1 MSDSEQNVVEAV
13 GLRKV
18 FCDFWRRPKAIAVDS
33 IDFTIRQGEVIG
45 LLGPNGSGKSTTV
58 KMLLGLLRPSGGNL
72 KVFNRDATDVRI
84 KSRIGYLPEETY
96 LYKYLTAAETLDFFG
111 ALFNMPSKERQS
123 RTTQLLDMVGLSGV
137 GERPIGEFSK
147 GMARRVGLAQ
157 ALINDPDLIVLDEP
171 TSGLDPLGCNEVKK
185 LIRVLAER
193 GKTVILCSHLLA
205 DVEDVC
211 DNIYVMYGGK
221 IRVSGDL
228 DNLLTVEDKTRIV
241 APKLSE
247 EVIGRVMEILN
258 AAVPGGGVSVDHPTM
273 NLETFFMDV
282 VRKARE
288 ESAATSGA
296 TTGEI
301 ANYLIGEDKEQRSKQ
316 VLEDLARAEPE
327 ESAESEPAPPPA
339 PQPDHDKL
347 VGLVK
352 PESEPES
359 APDEEAAKISQE
371 ERDKRNEQLERLLG
385 GDDHGSAP

>member
-18 FCDFWRRPKAIAVDS
+18 FCDFWRRPKAIAVDA

-327 ESAESEPAPPPA
+327 ESAESEPAPPPD

>member
-327 ESAESEPAPPPA
+327 ESAESEPAPPPD

>member
-1 MSDSEQNVVEAV
+1 MSDNEQNVVEAV
-13 GLRKV
+13 GLKKV
-18 FCDFWRRPKAIAVDS
+18 FCDFWRRPKAIAVDD
-33 IDFTIRQGEVIG
+33 INFTIRQGEVIG

-84 KSRIGYLPEETY
+84 KARIGYLPEETY

-111 ALFNMPSKERQS
+111 ALFNMPSKERRR
-123 RTTQLLDMVGLSGV
+123 RTTQLLDMVGLSSV
-137 GERPIGEFSK
+137 GERPVGEFSK

-157 ALINDPDLIVLDEP
+157 ALINDPDLVVLDEP

-258 AAVPGGGVSVDHPTM
+258 AAAPEGSISVDHPTM

-301 ANYLIGEDKEQRSKQ
+301 ANYLSGEDKEQRSKQ
-316 VLEDLARAEPE
+316 VLEDLVRVEPE
-327 ESAESEPAPPPA
+327 ESAESEPAPPPE

-347 VGLVK
+347 AGLLK
-352 PESEPES
+352 PETEPES
-359 APDEEAAKISQE
+359 APDEEDAKISQE

-385 GDDHGSAP
+385 GDDQ

>member
-1 MSDSEQNVVEAV
+1 MSDNEQNVVEAV
-13 GLRKV
+13 GLKKV
-18 FCDFWRRPKAIAVDS
+18 FCDFWRRPKAIAVDD
-33 IDFTIRQGEVIG
+33 INFTIRQGEVIG

-84 KSRIGYLPEETY
+84 KARIGYLPEETY

-111 ALFNMPSKERQS
+111 ALFNMPSKERRR
-123 RTTQLLDMVGLSGV
+123 RTTQLLDMVGLSSV
-137 GERPIGEFSK
+137 GERPVGEFSK

-157 ALINDPDLIVLDEP
+157 ALINDPDLVVLDEP

-258 AAVPGGGVSVDHPTM
+258 AAAPEGSISVDHPTM

-301 ANYLIGEDKEQRSKQ
+301 ANYLSGEDKEQRSKQ
-316 VLEDLARAEPE
+316 VLEDLVRVEPE
-327 ESAESEPAPPPA
+327 EPAESEPAPLPE

-347 VGLVK
+347 AGLVK
-352 PESEPES
+352 PETEPES
-359 APDEEAAKISQE
+359 APDEEDAKISQE

-385 GDDHGSAP
+385 GDDQ

>member
-13 GLRKV
+13 GLKKV
-18 FCDFWRRPKAIAVDS
+18 FCDFWRRPKAIAVDD

-72 KVFNRDATDVRI
+72 KVFNRDPADVRI

-96 LYKYLTAAETLDFFG
+96 LYKYLTATETLDFFG
-111 ALFNMPSKERQS
+111 ALFNMPSKERQR
-123 RTTQLLDMVGLSGV
+123 RTTQLLDMVGLNSV
-137 GERPIGEFSK
+137 GERPVGEFSK

-157 ALINDPDLIVLDEP
+157 ALINDPDLVVLDEP
-171 TSGLDPLGCNEVKK
+171 TSGLDPIGCNEVKK

-221 IRVSGDL
+221 IRVSGEL

-258 AAVPGGGVSVDHPTM
+258 EATPGGGVSVDHPTM

-282 VRKARE
+282 VRKARD

-301 ANYLIGEDKEQRSKQ
+301 ASYLSGEDKEQRSKQ
-316 VLEDLARAEPE
+316 MLENLARVEPE
-327 ESAESEPAPPPA
+327 EPAESTPAPPPE
-339 PQPDHDKL
+339 PEPDHDKL
-347 VGLVK
+347 AGLVK
-352 PESEPES
+352 PEPEPES
-359 APDEEAAKISQE
+359 AADEEAAKISQE
-371 ERDKRNEQLERLLG
+371 ERDQRNKQLERLLG
-385 GDDHGSAP
+385 GDDQ

>member
-1 MSDSEQNVVEAV
+1 MSDNEQNVVEAV
-13 GLRKV
+13 GLKKV
-18 FCDFWRRPKAIAVDS
+18 FCDFWRRPKAIAVDD
-33 IDFTIRQGEVIG
+33 INFTIRQGEVIG

-84 KSRIGYLPEETY
+84 KARIGYLPEETY

-111 ALFNMPSKERQS
+111 ALFNMPSKERRR
-123 RTTQLLDMVGLSGV
+123 RTTQLLDMVGLSSV
-137 GERPIGEFSK
+137 GERPVGEFSK

-157 ALINDPDLIVLDEP
+157 ALINDPDLVVLDEP

-258 AAVPGGGVSVDHPTM
+258 AAAPEGSISVDHPTM

-301 ANYLIGEDKEQRSKQ
+301 ANYLSGEDKEQRSKQ
-316 VLEDLARAEPE
+316 VLEDLVRVEPE
-327 ESAESEPAPPPA
+327 ESAESEPPPE

-347 VGLVK
+347 AGLVK
-352 PESEPES
+352 PETEPES
-359 APDEEAAKISQE
+359 APDEEDAKISQE

-385 GDDHGSAP
+385 GDDQ

>member
-13 GLRKV
+13 GLKKV
-18 FCDFWRRPKAIAVDS
+18 FCDFWRRPKAIAVDD

-72 KVFNRDATDVRI
+72 KVLNRDPADVRI

-96 LYKYLTAAETLDFFG
+96 LYKYLTATETLDFFG
-111 ALFNMPSKERQS
+111 ALFNMPSKERQR
-123 RTTQLLDMVGLSGV
+123 RTTQLLDMVGLNSV
-137 GERPIGEFSK
+137 GERPVGEFSK

-157 ALINDPDLIVLDEP
+157 ALINDPDLVVLDEP
-171 TSGLDPLGCNEVKK
+171 TSGLDPIGCNEVKK

-221 IRVSGDL
+221 IRVSGEL

-258 AAVPGGGVSVDHPTM
+258 EATPGGGVSVDHPTM

-282 VRKARE
+282 VRKARD

-301 ANYLIGEDKEQRSKQ
+301 ASYLSGEDKEQRSKQ
-316 VLEDLARAEPE
+316 MLENLARVEPE
-327 ESAESEPAPPPA
+327 EPAESTPAPPPE
-339 PQPDHDKL
+339 PEPDHDKL
-347 VGLVK
+347 AGLVK
-352 PESEPES
+352 PEPEPES
-359 APDEEAAKISQE
+359 AADEEAAKISQE
-371 ERDKRNEQLERLLG
+371 ERDQRNKQLERLLG
-385 GDDHGSAP
+385 GDDQ

>member
-1 MSDSEQNVVEAV
+1 MSDNEQNVVEAV
-13 GLRKV
+13 GLKKV
-18 FCDFWRRPKAIAVDS
+18 FCDFWRRPKAIAVDD
-33 IDFTIRQGEVIG
+33 INFTIRQGEVIG

-84 KSRIGYLPEETY
+84 KARIGYLPEETY

-111 ALFNMPSKERQS
+111 ALFNMPSKERRR
-123 RTTQLLDMVGLSGV
+123 RTTQLLDMVGLSSV
-137 GERPIGEFSK
+137 GERPVGEFSK

-157 ALINDPDLIVLDEP
+157 ALINDPDLVVLDEP

-221 IRVSGDL
+221 IRVSGNL

-258 AAVPGGGVSVDHPTM
+258 AAAPEGSISVDHPTM

-301 ANYLIGEDKEQRSKQ
+301 ANYLSGEDKEQRSKQ
-316 VLEDLARAEPE
+316 VLEDLVRVEPE
-327 ESAESEPAPPPA
+327 ESAESEPAPPPE

-347 VGLVK
+347 AGLVK
-352 PESEPES
+352 PETEPES

-385 GDDHGSAP
+385 GDDQ

>member
-13 GLRKV
+13 GLKKV
-18 FCDFWRRPKAIAVDS
+18 FYDFWRRPKAIAVDD

-96 LYKYLTAAETLDFFG
+96 LYKYLTATETLDFFG
-111 ALFNMPSKERQS
+111 ALFNMPSKERRR
-123 RTTQLLDMVGLSGV
+123 RTTQLLDMVGLSNV
-137 GERPIGEFSK
+137 GERPVGEFSK

-157 ALINDPDLIVLDEP
+157 ALINDPDLVVLDEP

-211 DNIYVMYGGK
+211 NNIYVMYGGK

-228 DNLLTVEDKTRIV
+228 DNLLTVEDKTRII

-247 EVIGRVMEILN
+247 EVIGRIMDILN
-258 AAVPGGGVSVDHPTM
+258 EAAPEGGISVDHPTM

-301 ANYLIGEDKEQRSKQ
+301 ANYLSGEDKEQRSKQ
-316 VLEDLARAEPE
+316 MLEDLARAEPE
-327 ESAESEPAPPPA
+327 EPAESEPAPE
-339 PQPDHDKL
+339 PDHDKL
-347 VGLVK
+347 AGLVK
-352 PESEPES
+352 PEPEPES
-359 APDEEAAKISQE
+359 VSDEEVAKISQE
-371 ERDKRNEQLERLLG
+371 ERDKRNKQLERLLG
-385 GDDHGSAP
+385 GDDT

>member
-18 FCDFWRRPKAIAVDS
+18 FYDFWRRPKAIAVDA

-137 GERPIGEFSK
+137 GERPVGEFSK

-228 DNLLTVEDKTRIV
+228 NNLLTVEDKTRIV

-258 AAVPGGGVSVDHPTM
+258 AAAPEGGISVDHPTM

-282 VRKARE
+282 VSKARE

-301 ANYLIGEDKEQRSKQ
+301 ANYLTGEGKEQHSKQ
-316 VLEDLARAEPE
+316 VLADLTRAEPE
-327 ESAESEPAPPPA
+327 ESAESEPAPPPE

-347 VGLVK
+347 SGLVK
-352 PESEPES
+352 PEPES
-359 APDEEAAKISQE
+359 AAPDEEVAKISQE
-371 ERDKRNEQLERLLG
+371 ERDKRNEQLEHLLG
-385 GDDHGSAP
+385 GDDHSSAP

>member
-1 MSDSEQNVVEAV
+1 MSDGEQNVVEAV

-33 IDFTIRQGEVIG
+33 IDFTIRQGEVVG

-72 KVFNRDATDVRI
+72 KVFNRDATNVQI

-111 ALFNMPSKERQS
+111 ALFNMPTKERQS
-123 RTTQLLDMVGLSGV
+123 RTTQLLDMVGLRGA
-137 GERPIGEFSK
+137 GERLVGEFSK

-157 ALINDPDLIVLDEP
+157 ALINDPDLVVLDEP

-228 DNLLTVEDKTRIV
+228 ENLLTVEDKTRIV
-241 APKLSE
+241 TPKLSE
-247 EVIGRVMEILN
+247 EVIGRVMDILN
-258 AAVPGGGVSVDHPTM
+258 EAAPEGEVSVDHPTM

-301 ANYLIGEDKEQRSKQ
+301 ANYLSGEDKEQRSKQ
-316 VLEDLARAEPE
+316 MLEDLAQVEPE
-327 ESAESEPAPPPA
+327 NAAESEPEPVPEPE
-339 PQPDHDKL
+339 PDHEKL
-347 VGLVK
+347 SDLVS
-352 PESEPES
+352 PEPEF
-359 APDEEAAKISQE
+359 APDEEDANISQE
-371 ERDKRNEQLERLLG
+371 ERDKRNKQLERLLG
-385 GDDHGSAP
+385 GDDK

>member
-1 MSDSEQNVVEAV
+1 MSDNEQNVVEAV
-13 GLRKV
+13 GLKKV
-18 FCDFWRRPKAIAVDS
+18 FCDFWRRPKAIAVDD
-33 IDFTIRQGEVIG
+33 INFTIRQGEVIG

-84 KSRIGYLPEETY
+84 KARIGYLPEETY

-111 ALFNMPSKERQS
+111 ALFNMPSKERRR
-123 RTTQLLDMVGLSGV
+123 RTTQLLDMVGLSSV
-137 GERPIGEFSK
+137 GERPVGEFSK

-157 ALINDPDLIVLDEP
+157 ALINDPDLVVLDEP

-258 AAVPGGGVSVDHPTM
+258 AAAPEGSISVDHPTM

-301 ANYLIGEDKEQRSKQ
+301 ANYLSGEDKEQRSKQ
-316 VLEDLARAEPE
+316 VLEDLVRVEPE
-327 ESAESEPAPPPA
+327 ESAESEPAPPPE

-347 VGLVK
+347 AGLVK
-352 PESEPES
+352 PETEPES
-359 APDEEAAKISQE
+359 APDEEDAKISQE

-385 GDDHGSAP
+385 GDDQ

>member
-13 GLRKV
+13 GLKKV
-18 FCDFWRRPKAIAVDS
+18 FCDFWRRPKAIAVDD

-72 KVFNRDATDVRI
+72 KVFNRDPADVRI

-96 LYKYLTAAETLDFFG
+96 LYKYLTATETLDFFG
-111 ALFNMPSKERQS
+111 ALFNMPSKERQR
-123 RTTQLLDMVGLSGV
+123 RTTQLLDMVGLNSV
-137 GERPIGEFSK
+137 GERPVGEFSK

-157 ALINDPDLIVLDEP
+157 ALINDPDLVVLDEP
-171 TSGLDPLGCNEVKK
+171 TSGLDPIGCNEVKK

-221 IRVSGDL
+221 IRVSGEL

-258 AAVPGGGVSVDHPTM
+258 EATPGGGVSVDHPTM

-282 VRKARE
+282 VRKARD

-301 ANYLIGEDKEQRSKQ
+301 ASYLSGEDKEQRSKQ
-316 VLEDLARAEPE
+316 MLENLARVEPE
-327 ESAESEPAPPPA
+327 EPAESTPAPPPE
-339 PQPDHDKL
+339 PEPDHDKL
-347 VGLVK
+347 AGLVK
-352 PESEPES
+352 PEPES
-359 APDEEAAKISQE
+359 AADEEAAKISQE
-371 ERDKRNEQLERLLG
+371 ERDQRNKQLERLLG
-385 GDDHGSAP
+385 GDDQ